1 MKAFFVNT
9 GLITLSKIKKLTAMI
24 KRSILFLFSIV
35 LLMACAS
42 SEKYLQKGQYDKA
55 IDKSVKKLRK
65 DAGND
70 KELYVLKEAYG
81 KAQDFDKDRIDFLEK
96 EGREENYVE
105 IYDLYVRLDRRQDKI
120 KTLPSSIL
128 REFTIVNYDD
138 RLIASKEQA
147 AETSY
152 ALGIDYL
159 ERGGREN
166 ARRAYREFETVKSI
180 YSNYKD
186 VDAKLSQ
193 ARYEGTNQVLFVIEN
208 NSESVLPARFD
219 QELRKIGLAD
229 LNGTWIQYSVYEDEE
244 VDYDYFVVLNI
255 KDIIVSPEQI
265 TKEKYTDTKEIQD
278 GTKYVLDENGNVKKD
293 SLGNDIREPNFIN
306 VEAEVTETRQYKEG
320 IVGGTI
326 EYINIKTDQL
336 EKREDISVTAFFEH
350 FSASFNGDE
359 RALSK
364 ESKERVEVNQLAFPS
379 NESLLMDA
387 AELLKDRTK
396 DVMYKNRG
404 LLSRV
409 EN

>member
-1 MKAFFVNT
+1 MF
-9 GLITLSKIKKLTAMI
+9 
-24 KRSILFLFSIV
+24 KRSGVFLLSFI

-42 SEKYLQKGQYDKA
+42 SEKYLQKGQYEKA
-55 IDKSVKKLRK
+55 IDKSVKKLK
-65 DAGND
+65 KNPGND

-81 KAQDFDKDRIDFLEK
+81 KAQDFDRDRIDFLEK

-105 IYDLYVRLDRRQDKI
+105 IYDLYVRLDRRQNKL
-120 KTLPSSIL
+120 KTLPSSVL
-128 REFTIVNYDD
+128 RQFTLVDYDD

-147 AETSY
+147 AENSY

-208 NSESVLPARFD
+208 NSESILPVRFD
-219 QELRKIGLAD
+219 QELRKIGLSD
-229 LNGTWIQYSVYEDEE
+229 LNDTWIQYSVFEDEE

-255 KDIIVSPEQI
+255 RDIIVSPEQI
-265 TKEKYTDTKEIQD
+265 TKEKYTDSKEIQD

-293 SLGNDIREPNFIN
+293 SLGNDIREPNFIT
-306 VEAEVTETRQYKEG
+306 VEAEITETRQYKEG
-320 IVGGTI
+320 IVGGI
-326 EYINIKTDQL
+326 VEYINVNSDQL

-350 FSASFNGDE
+350 FSANYSGDK

-379 NESLLMDA
+379 SESLLMDA
-387 AELLKDRTK
+387 AELLKDKTK
-396 DVMYKNRG
+396 GIMYKNRG
-404 LLSRV
+404 LLSRA

>member
-1 MKAFFVNT
+1 MF
-9 GLITLSKIKKLTAMI
+9 
-24 KRSILFLFSIV
+24 KRSGVFLLSFI

-42 SEKYLQKGQYDKA
+42 SEKYLQKGQYEKA
-55 IDKSVKKLRK
+55 IDKSVKKLK
-65 DAGND
+65 KNPGND

-81 KAQDFDKDRIDFLEK
+81 KAQDFNRDRIDFLEK

-105 IYDLYVRLDRRQDKI
+105 IYDLYVRLDRRQNKL
-120 KTLPSSIL
+120 KTLPSSVL
-128 REFTIVNYDD
+128 RQFTLVDYDD

-147 AETSY
+147 AEVSY

-208 NSESVLPARFD
+208 NSESILPVRFD
-219 QELRKIGLAD
+219 QELRKIGLSD
-229 LNGTWIQYSVYEDEE
+229 LNDTWIQYSVFEDEE

-255 KDIIVSPEQI
+255 RDIIVSPEQI
-265 TKEKYTDTKEIQD
+265 TKEKYTDSKEIQD

-293 SLGNDIREPNFIN
+293 SLGNDIREPNFIT
-306 VEAEVTETRQYKEG
+306 VEAEITETRQYKEG
-320 IVGGTI
+320 IVGGI
-326 EYINIKTDQL
+326 VEYINVNSDQL

-350 FSASFNGDE
+350 FSANYSGDK

-379 NESLLMDA
+379 SESLLMDA
-387 AELLKDRTK
+387 AELLKDKTK
-396 DVMYKNRG
+396 GIMYKNRG
-404 LLSRV
+404 LLSRA

>member
-1 MKAFFVNT
+1 
-9 GLITLSKIKKLTAMI
+9 
-24 KRSILFLFSIV
+24 
-35 LLMACAS
+35 LLLACAS
-42 SEKYLQKGQYDKA
+42 SEKYLQKGQYDRA

-65 DAGND
+65 DPGND

-105 IYDLYVRLDRRQDKI
+105 MYDLYVRMNNRQNKL
-120 KTLPSSIL
+120 KTLPSSVL
-128 REFTIVNYDD
+128 REFTLVDYDD

-147 AETSY
+147 AEVSY

-166 ARRAYREFETVKSI
+166 ARRAYREFQTTKSI

-208 NSESVLPARFD
+208 NSESVLPVRFD
-219 QELRKIGLAD
+219 EELRKIGLAD
-229 LNGTWIQYSVYEDEE
+229 LNDTWIQYSVYEDEQ

-255 KDIIVSPEQI
+255 RDIIVSPEQI
-265 TKEKYTDTKEIQD
+265 TKEKYTDSKEIQD

-293 SLGNDIREPNFIN
+293 SLGNDIREPNFITI
-306 VEAEVTETRQYKEG
+306 EAEVTETRQYKEG

-326 EYINIKTDQL
+326 EYVNIKSDQL

-350 FSASFNGDE
+350 FSATASGDK

-364 ESKERVEVNQLAFPS
+364 ESQDRVEVNTLTFPS

-387 AELLKDRTK
+387 ADLLKDKTK
-396 DVMYKNRG
+396 EVMYRNRG
-404 LLSRV
+404 LLSTV
-409 EN
+409 NQ

>member
-1 MKAFFVNT
+1 MF
-9 GLITLSKIKKLTAMI
+9 
-24 KRSILFLFSIV
+24 KRSGVFLLSFI

-42 SEKYLQKGQYDKA
+42 SEKYLQKGQYEKA
-55 IDKSVKKLRK
+55 IDKSVKKLK
-65 DAGND
+65 KNPGND

-81 KAQDFDKDRIDFLEK
+81 KAQDFDRDRIDFLEK

-105 IYDLYVRLDRRQDKI
+105 IYDLYVRLDRRQNKL
-120 KTLPSSIL
+120 KTLPSSVL
-128 REFTIVNYDD
+128 RQFALVDYDD

-147 AETSY
+147 AEVSY

-208 NSESVLPARFD
+208 NSESILPVRFD
-219 QELRKIGLAD
+219 QELRKIGLSD
-229 LNGTWIQYSVYEDEE
+229 LNDTWIQYSVFEDEE

-255 KDIIVSPEQI
+255 RDIIVSPEQI
-265 TKEKYTDTKEIQD
+265 TKEKYTDSKEIQD

-293 SLGNDIREPNFIN
+293 SLGNDIREPNFIT
-306 VEAEVTETRQYKEG
+306 VEAEITETRQYKEG
-320 IVGGTI
+320 IVGGI
-326 EYINIKTDQL
+326 VEYINVNSDQL

-350 FSASFNGDE
+350 FSANYSGDK

-379 NESLLMDA
+379 SESLLMDA
-387 AELLKDRTK
+387 AELFKDKTK
-396 DVMYKNRG
+396 GIMYKNRG
-404 LLSRV
+404 LLSRA

>member
-1 MKAFFVNT
+1 MF
-9 GLITLSKIKKLTAMI
+9 
-24 KRSILFLFSIV
+24 KRSGVFLLSFI

-42 SEKYLQKGQYDKA
+42 SEKYLQKGQYEKA
-55 IDKSVKKLRK
+55 IDKSVKKLK
-65 DAGND
+65 KNPGND

-81 KAQDFDKDRIDFLEK
+81 KAQDFNRDRIDFLEK

-105 IYDLYVRLDRRQDKI
+105 IYDLYVRLDRRQNKL
-120 KTLPSSIL
+120 KTLPSSVL
-128 REFTIVNYDD
+128 RQFTLVGYDD

-147 AETSY
+147 AEVSY

-208 NSESVLPARFD
+208 NSESILPVRFD
-219 QELRKIGLAD
+219 QELRKIGLSD
-229 LNGTWIQYSVYEDEE
+229 LNDTWIQYSVFEDEE
-244 VDYDYFVVLNI
+244 VDYDYFVVVNI
-255 KDIIVSPEQI
+255 RDIIVSPEQI
-265 TKEKYTDTKEIQD
+265 TKEKYTDSKEIQD

-293 SLGNDIREPNFIN
+293 SLGNDIREPNFIT
-306 VEAEVTETRQYKEG
+306 VEAEITETRQYKEG
-320 IVGGTI
+320 IVGGI
-326 EYINIKTDQL
+326 VEYINVNSDQL

-350 FSASFNGDE
+350 FSANYSGDK

-379 NESLLMDA
+379 SESLLMDA
-387 AELLKDRTK
+387 AELLKDKTK
-396 DVMYKNRG
+396 GIMYKNRG
-404 LLSRV
+404 LLSRT

>member
-1 MKAFFVNT
+1 
-9 GLITLSKIKKLTAMI
+9 MI

-65 DAGND
+65 DPGND

-96 EGREENYVE
+96 EGREENYVA

-120 KTLPSSIL
+120 KTLPSSVL
-128 REFTIVNYDD
+128 REFTLVNYDD

-147 AETSY
+147 AESSY
-152 ALGIDYL
+152 ALGVDYL

-166 ARRAYREFETVKSI
+166 ARRAYREFETAKSI

-208 NSESVLPARFD
+208 NSESVLPVRFD
-219 QELRKIGLAD
+219 QELRKIGLGD

-265 TKEKYTDTKEIQD
+265 TKEKYTDSKEIQD

-293 SLGNDIREPNFIN
+293 SLGNDMREPNFITI
-306 VEAEVTETRQYKEG
+306 EAEVTETRQYKEG
-320 IVGGTI
+320 IVGGTV
-326 EYINIKTDQL
+326 EYINIETDQL

-350 FSASFNGDE
+350 FSANFNGDE

-396 DVMYKNRG
+396 DVMYRNRG
-404 LLSRV
+404 LLSSV
-409 EN
+409 NQ

>member
-1 MKAFFVNT
+1 MKAFFVNER
-9 GLITLSKIKKLTAMI
+9 LFTLSEIKKLTVMI
-24 KRSILFLFSIV
+24 KRSTLFLFSIV

-65 DAGND
+65 DPGND

-120 KTLPSSIL
+120 KTLPSSVL

-159 ERGGREN
+159 EKGGREN

-208 NSESVLPARFD
+208 NSESVLPVRFD
-219 QELRKIGLAD
+219 QELRKIGLGD
-229 LNGTWIQYSVYEDEE
+229 LNGMWIQYSVYEDEE

-293 SLGNDIREPNFIN
+293 SLGNDMREPNFIT
-306 VEAEVTETRQYKEG
+306 VEVEVTETRQYKEG

-350 FSASFNGDE
+350 FSANYNGDE
-359 RALSK
+359 RALSR

-387 AELLKDRTK
+387 AELLKDKTK
-396 DVMYKNRG
+396 DVMYRNRG
-404 LLSRV
+404 LLSSV

>member
-1 MKAFFVNT
+1 
-9 GLITLSKIKKLTAMI
+9 MI
-24 KRSILFLFSIV
+24 KRSSLFILSFV
-35 LLMACAS
+35 LLLACAS
-42 SEKYLQKGQYDKA
+42 SEKYLQKGQYDRA

-65 DAGND
+65 DPGND

-105 IYDLYVRLDRRQDKI
+105 MYDLYVRMNNRQNKL
-120 KTLPSSIL
+120 KTLPSSVL
-128 REFTIVNYDD
+128 REFTLVDYDD

-147 AETSY
+147 AEVSY

-166 ARRAYREFETVKSI
+166 ARRAYREFQTTKSI

-208 NSESVLPARFD
+208 NSESVLPVRFD
-219 QELRKIGLAD
+219 EELRKIGLAD
-229 LNGTWIQYSVYEDEE
+229 LNDTWIQYSVYEDEQ

-255 KDIIVSPEQI
+255 RDIIVSPEQI
-265 TKEKYTDTKEIQD
+265 TKEKYTDSKEIQD

-293 SLGNDIREPNFIN
+293 SLGNDIREPNFITI
-306 VEAEVTETRQYKEG
+306 EAEVTETRQYKEG

-326 EYINIKTDQL
+326 EYVNIKSDQL

-350 FSASFNGDE
+350 FSATASGDK

-364 ESKERVEVNQLAFPS
+364 ESQDRVEVNTLTFPS

-387 AELLKDRTK
+387 ADLLKDKTK
-396 DVMYKNRG
+396 EVMYRNRG
-404 LLSRV
+404 LLSTV
-409 EN
+409 NQ

>member
-1 MKAFFVNT
+1 
-9 GLITLSKIKKLTAMI
+9 MI

-65 DAGND
+65 DPGND

-96 EGREENYVE
+96 EGREENYVA

-120 KTLPSSIL
+120 KTLPSSVL
-128 REFTIVNYDD
+128 GEFTLVNYDD

-147 AETSY
+147 AESSY
-152 ALGIDYL
+152 ALGVDYL

-166 ARRAYREFETVKSI
+166 ARRAYREFETAKSI

-208 NSESVLPARFD
+208 NSESVLPVRFD
-219 QELRKIGLAD
+219 QELRKIGLGD

-265 TKEKYTDTKEIQD
+265 TKEKYTDSKEIQD

-293 SLGNDIREPNFIN
+293 SLGNDMREPNFITI
-306 VEAEVTETRQYKEG
+306 EAEVTETRQYKEG
-320 IVGGTI
+320 IVGGTV
-326 EYINIKTDQL
+326 EYINIETDQL

-350 FSASFNGDE
+350 FSANFNGDE

-396 DVMYKNRG
+396 DVMYRNRG
-404 LLSRV
+404 LLSSV
-409 EN
+409 NQ

>member
-1 MKAFFVNT
+1 
-9 GLITLSKIKKLTAMI
+9 MI

-65 DAGND
+65 DPGND

-120 KTLPSSIL
+120 KTLPSAVL

-159 ERGGREN
+159 EKGGREN

-208 NSESVLPARFD
+208 NSESVLPVRFD
-219 QELRKIGLAD
+219 QELRKIGLGD

-265 TKEKYTDTKEIQD
+265 TKEKYTDSKEIQD

-293 SLGNDIREPNFIN
+293 SLGNDMREPNFIT

-326 EYINIKTDQL
+326 EYINIESDQL
-336 EKREDISVTAFFEH
+336 VKREDISVTAFFEH
-350 FSASFNGDE
+350 FSANFNGDE

-379 NESLLMDA
+379 NESFLMDA

-396 DVMYKNRG
+396 DVMYRNRG
-404 LLSRV
+404 LLSSV
-409 EN
+409 NQ

>member
-1 MKAFFVNT
+1 M
-9 GLITLSKIKKLTAMI
+9 IKKF
-24 KRSILFLFSIV
+24 SLFLFSIV
-35 LLMACAS
+35 LLLACAS
-42 SEKYLQKGQYDKA
+42 SEKYLQKGQYEKA

-65 DAGND
+65 DPGNE

-81 KAQDFDKDRIDFLEK
+81 KAQDFDKDRVDFLEK

-105 IYDLYVRLDRRQDKI
+105 IYDMYVRLDRRQDKI
-120 KTLPSSIL
+120 KTLPSSVL
-128 REFTIVNYDD
+128 REFTLVNYDD

-147 AETSY
+147 AEASY
-152 ALGIDYL
+152 SLGVDYL
-159 ERGGREN
+159 ERGGKEN
-166 ARRAYREFETVKSI
+166 ARRAYREFETTKSI

-186 VDAKLSQ
+186 VDARLSQ

-208 NSESVLPARFD
+208 NSESVLPTRFD

-229 LNGTWIQYSVYEDEE
+229 LNDTWIQYSVYEDEE
-244 VDYDYFVVLNI
+244 IEYDYFVVLNI
-255 KDIIVSPEQI
+255 QDIIVSPEQI
-265 TKEKYTDTKEIQD
+265 TKEKYTDSKEIQD

-293 SLGNDIREPNFIN
+293 SLGNDIREPNFIT

-326 EYINIKTDQL
+326 EYINIDTDQL
-336 EKREDISVTAFFEH
+336 VKREDISVTAFFEH
-350 FSASFNGDE
+350 FSANYSGDR

-387 AELLKDRTK
+387 AELLKEKTK
-396 DVMYKNRG
+396 DVMYRNRG

>member
-1 MKAFFVNT
+1 MF
-9 GLITLSKIKKLTAMI
+9 
-24 KRSILFLFSIV
+24 KRSGVFLLSFI

-42 SEKYLQKGQYDKA
+42 SEKYLQKGQYEKA
-55 IDKSVKKLRK
+55 IDKSVKKLK
-65 DAGND
+65 KNPGND

-81 KAQDFDKDRIDFLEK
+81 KAQDFDRDRIDFLEK

-105 IYDLYVRLDRRQDKI
+105 IYDLYVRLDRRQNKL
-120 KTLPSSIL
+120 KTLPSSVL
-128 REFTIVNYDD
+128 RQFALVDYDD

-147 AETSY
+147 AEVSY

-208 NSESVLPARFD
+208 NSESILPVRFD
-219 QELRKIGLAD
+219 QELRKIGLSD
-229 LNGTWIQYSVYEDEE
+229 LNDTWIQYSVFEDEE

-255 KDIIVSPEQI
+255 RDIIVSPEQI
-265 TKEKYTDTKEIQD
+265 TKEKYTDSKEIQD

-293 SLGNDIREPNFIN
+293 SLGNDIREPNFIT
-306 VEAEVTETRQYKEG
+306 VEAEITETRQYKEG
-320 IVGGTI
+320 IVGGI
-326 EYINIKTDQL
+326 VEYINVNSDQL

-350 FSASFNGDE
+350 FSANYSGDK

-379 NESLLMDA
+379 SESLLMDA
-387 AELLKDRTK
+387 AELLKDKTK
-396 DVMYKNRG
+396 GIMYKNRG
-404 LLSRV
+404 LLSRA